1 MNHECKVK
9 SIPVEIKYWRG
20 VSKGPTI
27 PTPGPSAVHD
37 CTENELT
44 PDDDMVINLI
54 LNTPTEALDIM
65 SSIQVSDAQSNS
77 LPEIQV

>member
-1 MNHECKVK
+1 MPLK
-9 SIPVEIKYWRG
+9 IKYWRG

-27 PTPGPSAVHD
+27 PIPGPSAVVHD
-37 CTENELT
+37 ENELT
-44 PDDDMVINLI
+44 ADDDMVINLI